1 MSSTVALILLALA
14 VTVIAALGGYAFF
27 LRKEVKRREEFRLD
41 EEQLSKTVLKTLI
54 MW

>member
-27 LRKEVKRREEFRLD
+27 LRKEVKR
-41 EEQLSKTVLKTLI
+41 LSKTVLKTLI